1 MIQRKAVNVTKD
13 EVIKLQW
20 DWSAELERRDTTLS
34 SSTWRST
41 DSSITISAT
50 GISGNKTLATLAASN
65 DPQGSIINTAVLAN
79 GETLVAGAYYE

>member
-1 MIQRKAVNVTKD
+1 MIQRKAVSITKD
-13 EVIKLQW
+13 EVIKLEW
-20 DWSAELERRDTTLS
+20 DWSAELERRSTSLS

-41 DSSITISAT
+41 DSGITISGT
-50 GISGNKTLATLAASN
+50 SISGNKTLATLTASH